1 MGKKD
6 KDKKKK
12 GKGAEKTAE
21 KTEKRAK
28 LKAKKELAARGE
40 DDIESLVK
48 AIEEEER
55 KRQEVKEVKV
65 DPPSHRSNFSMTV
78 HSDNPE
84 IIFFGGEFYNG
95 QSTKM
100 FNDLLIYNLKRSE
113 WTQIKSPGGPPSR
126 SAHQAGFVSSGG
138 GQLWVF
144 GGEFTSPSESQFY
157 HYKDLWCFHFASKR
171 WEKVTAPGGPSAR
184 SGHRMIVFRKQLL
197 VFGGFHDN
205 LRDCKYFNDL
215 HSFDLETRVWRKLTT
230 TGPEPSAR
238 SASQMFPTAD
248 GRVVLFGGY
257 CKEKVKRVEKGVT
270 LVDMFLLSPDKHD
283 TSGTKWRWQLV
294 KQVGQR
300 PSKRT
305 GMANTVGRDG
315 RIFLFGGV
323 MDMEAAG
330 EESDDDSDEEDGN
343 FFNELYS
350 LEVEGERATWHL
362 VSLTGRKDPAEKKKR
377 RKEKE
382 EEQEEVEVEES
393 PMEGCEA
400 DIKDLAIDSE
410 ASKTVTVESG
420 NFTVSSTVGGE
431 TKSDS
436 GSSAAAGNKSRD
448 CFIPCGRFNSG

>member
-55 KRQEVKEVKV
+55 KRQEVKELKV
-65 DPPSHRSNFSMTV
+65 EPPSHRSNFSMTV
-78 HSDNPE
+78 HADNPE

-95 QSTKM
+95 KTTKM
-100 FNDLLIYNLKRSE
+100 FNDLLIFNIKRGEWSE
-113 WTQIKSPGGPPSR
+113 IKSPGGPPSR
-126 SAHQAGFVSSGG
+126 SAHQAAFVSAGG

-157 HYKDLWCFHFASKR
+157 HYRDLWCFHFSSRR
-171 WEKVTAPGGPSAR
+171 WEKVTAAGGPSAR
-184 SGHRMIVFRKQLL
+184 SGHRMILFKKQLL

-215 HSFDLETRVWRKLTT
+215 HSFDLETRSWKKLVTS
-230 TGPEPSAR
+230 GPEPTAR
-238 SASQMFPTAD
+238 SASQMFPTSD

-257 CKEKVKRVEKGVT
+257 CKEKVKKVEKGVT

-283 TSGTKWRWQLV
+283 SSGSKWRWQLV

-305 GMANTVGRDG
+305 GMCNTVGRDG

-330 EESDDDSDEEDGN
+330 EESDDDSDDEDGN

-350 LEVEGERATWHL
+350 VEVEGERATWHL
-362 VSLTGRKDPAEKKKR
+362 ISLTGRRDPAEKKKR
-377 RKEKE
+377 RKEKGE
-382 EEQEEVEVEES
+382 EEEVEEVDA
-393 PMEGCEA
+393 MEDGDCDA

-410 ASKTVTVESG
+410 AAKTVTVQSG
-420 NFTVSSTVGGE
+420 NFTVSSTVGAELE
-431 TKSDS
+431 TS
-436 GSSAAAGNKSRD
+436 GGASAAAVNKIKD
-448 CFIPCGRFNSG
+448 CFVPCGRFNSG